1 VRPRT
6 REHDRSLAVDK
17 SEVVLFAGHPAA
29 WTNTRQFERSWATLH
44 GGLMYRGF
52 APPGQC
58 CWTLGVRRRVIAYAT
73 TMAGKLLTFETAT
86 VSWRD
91 RVALWSDALTA
102 VCGPLQ
108 TEPLG
113 ATLDGTMTFGALGR
127 LQIGHIAASCHRVG
141 LTPELARAERH
152 PVAKVIVQTAGESAY
167 EQRGERVTLSPGDGL
182 VYDVSQPHA
191 ITSTETTEH
200 FVVIVPHDLVAGRG
214 IRLDRLSAQR
224 FSARTGVGRLAADLI
239 HSTFG
244 ELGAITP
251 ACEDDLA
258 ASLLRLMFLSLPN
271 TSAHAREA
279 LRYRIESYIRDQ
291 IRDPDL
297 SIDQIATVL
306 RCSKRYLHM
315 AFASREQSIT
325 DHIWTTRLDGCRDDL
340 AGNSDRTISEIAF
353 AWGFSSS
360 AHFSRAFR
368 QRFGVTPSA
377 FRSASRTAAAS
388 AVGLGERAASG

>member
-1 VRPRT
+1 M
-6 REHDRSLAVDK
+6 A
-17 SEVVLFAGHPAA
+17 
-29 WTNTRQFERSWATLH
+29 RQ
-44 GGLMYRGF
+44 
-52 APPGQC
+52 
-58 CWTLGVRRRVIAYAT
+58 
-73 TMAGKLLTFETAT
+73 LLTLETAK

-91 RVALWSDALTA
+91 RVALWSDALTM
-102 VCGPLQ
+102 VCGPLR

-113 ATLDGTMTFGALGR
+113 ATLDGTMMFGAIGR
-127 LQIGHIAASCHRVG
+127 LQIGHITVSRHRVG
-141 LTPELARAERH
+141 LPPELARAERH
-152 PVAKVIVQTAGESAY
+152 PVVKVIVQTAGASVY
-167 EQRGERVTLSPGDGL
+167 EQLGECVTLTPGDGL

-200 FVVIVPHDLVAGRG
+200 FVVTVPHDLVVGRG

-244 ELGAITP
+244 ELATISP

-258 ASLLRLMFLSLPN
+258 ASLLSLMFLSLPSETVH
-271 TSAHAREA
+271 TSEA

-291 IRDPDL
+291 IRDPEL
-297 SIDQIATVL
+297 SIDKIASAL

-315 AFASREQSIT
+315 AFAASDRSIA
-325 DHIWTTRLDGCRDDL
+325 DYIWTTRLDGCCGDL
-340 AGNSDRTISEIAF
+340 ARRADRTISEIAF

-368 QRFGVTPSA
+368 KRFGVTPSA
-377 FRSASRTAAAS
+377 FRHGDPGNSPYLANRDAGRDADGDLQSRS
-388 AVGLGERAASG
+388 GRPER

>member
-1 VRPRT
+1 MA
-6 REHDRSLAVDK
+6 RE
-17 SEVVLFAGHPAA
+17 
-29 WTNTRQFERSWATLH
+29 
-44 GGLMYRGF
+44 
-52 APPGQC
+52 
-58 CWTLGVRRRVIAYAT
+58 
-73 TMAGKLLTFETAT
+73 LLTLETSK

-91 RVALWSDALTA
+91 RAALWSDALTT
-102 VCGPLQ
+102 VCGPLR

-113 ATLDGTMTFGALGR
+113 STLDATMTFGAIGR
-127 LQIGHIAASCHRVG
+127 LQIGHISASRHRIG

-152 PVAKVIVQTAGESAY
+152 PVAKVIIQTAGESVY
-167 EQRGERVTLSPGDGL
+167 EQRGERVTLTPGDGL

-200 FVVIVPHDLVAGRG
+200 FVVIVPHELAFARG

-244 ELGAITP
+244 ELATITP
-251 ACEDDLA
+251 DCEDDLA
-258 ASLLRLMFLSLPN
+258 SSLLSLMFLSLPN
-271 TSAHAREA
+271 EAAHATEA

-297 SIDQIATVL
+297 SIDQIASAL

-315 AFASREQSIT
+315 AFAASDRSIA
-325 DHIWTTRLDGCRDDL
+325 DHIWTTRLDGCRSDL
-340 AGNSDRTISEIAF
+340 ERRSDRTISEIAF

-368 QRFGVTPSA
+368 KRFGVTPSE
-377 FRSASRTAAAS
+377 FRRGDRGDLSLARRE
-388 AVGLGERAASG
+388 VCDDGELRHRS

>member
-1 VRPRT
+1 MA
-6 REHDRSLAVDK
+6 RE
-17 SEVVLFAGHPAA
+17 
-29 WTNTRQFERSWATLH
+29 
-44 GGLMYRGF
+44 
-52 APPGQC
+52 
-58 CWTLGVRRRVIAYAT
+58 
-73 TMAGKLLTFETAT
+73 LLTLETSK

-91 RVALWSDALTA
+91 RAALWSDALTT
-102 VCGPLQ
+102 VCGPLR

-113 ATLDGTMTFGALGR
+113 ATLDGMMTFGAIGR
-127 LQIGHIAASCHRVG
+127 LQIGHIAASRHRIG

-152 PVAKVIVQTAGESAY
+152 PVAKVIVQTAGESVY
-167 EQRGERVTLSPGDGL
+167 EQRGERVTLTPGDGL

-200 FVVIVPHDLVAGRG
+200 FVVIVPHDLAFARG

-244 ELGAITP
+244 ELATIAP
-251 ACEDDLA
+251 DCEDDLA
-258 ASLLRLMFLSLPN
+258 SSLLNLMFLSLPN
-271 TSAHAREA
+271 EAAHASEA

-297 SIDQIATVL
+297 SIDQIASAL

-315 AFASREQSIT
+315 AFAASDRSIA
-325 DHIWTTRLDGCRDDL
+325 DHIWTTRLDGCRGDL
-340 AGNSDRTISEIAF
+340 ERRSDRTISEIAF

-368 QRFGVTPSA
+368 KRFGVTPSE
-377 FRSASRTAAAS
+377 FRRGDRRD
-388 AVGLGERAASG
+388 AVLVKCETGSDELRHRS

>member
-1 VRPRT
+1 M
-6 REHDRSLAVDK
+6 DR
-17 SEVVLFAGHPAA
+17 
-29 WTNTRQFERSWATLH
+29 Q
-44 GGLMYRGF
+44 
-52 APPGQC
+52 
-58 CWTLGVRRRVIAYAT
+58 
-73 TMAGKLLTFETAT
+73 LLTLETAK

-102 VCGPLQ
+102 VCGPLH
-108 TEPLG
+108 TEPIG
-113 ATLDGTMTFGALGR
+113 ATLDGAMTFGAIGR
-127 LQIGHIAASCHRVG
+127 LQIGHITASRHRIG
-141 LTPELARAERH
+141 LSPELARAERH
-152 PVAKVIVQTAGESAY
+152 PVAKVIVQTTGESVY
-167 EQRGERVTLSPGDGL
+167 EQRGERVTLAPGDGL

-200 FVVIVPHDLVAGRG
+200 FVVIVPHDLVFGRG
-214 IRLDRLSAQR
+214 VRLDRLSAQR

-244 ELGAITP
+244 ELATISP

-258 ASLLRLMFLSLPN
+258 ASLLSLMFLSFPN
-271 TSAHAREA
+271 ETTHATEA

-297 SIDQIATVL
+297 SIDMIASAL

-315 AFASREQSIT
+315 AFAACDQSIT
-325 DHIWTTRLDGCRDDL
+325 DHIWTARLDGCRGDL
-340 AGNSDRTISEIAF
+340 ARRQDLTISEIAF

-368 QRFGVTPSA
+368 KRFGVTPTGY
-377 FRSASRTAAAS
+377 R
-388 AVGLGERAASG
+388 LGDRGSPG